1 MGKAWS
7 IAAIELQLTRL
18 NAIGAPLV
26 KRVRFGAVDSMVG
39 DPNNPLITVLRNL
52 RQHDPSLRV
61 DIGIFDYLAC
71 LEELRANR
79 LDIAIVGIAGDERI
93 PSEAE
98 AIPLYRE
105 ASNLYCSPD
114 HACAQV
120 KDAETMKVVL
130 AQSDISTHSFVFNP
144 IDKGLDPK
152 LLDHSDGIAQ
162 DTIEL
167 TAYLALSGSHVGLLP
182 DHFAAAWVTAGAL
195 VSLSPLTPTIHSD
208 FHAIRLRP
216 DRPTGPLEFAWQ
228 ALKSRA

>member
-26 KRVRFGAVDSMVG
+26 KRVHFGAVDSMVG

-114 HACAQV
+114 HACAHV
-120 KDAETMKVVL
+120 TDAETMKVVL

-144 IDKGLDPK
+144 
-152 LLDHSDGIAQ
+152 
-162 DTIEL
+162 
-167 TAYLALSGSHVGLLP
+167 
-182 DHFAAAWVTAGAL
+182 
-195 VSLSPLTPTIHSD
+195 
-208 FHAIRLRP
+208 R
-216 DRPTGPLEFAWQ
+216 
-228 ALKSRA
+228 